1 MKYKCVDVRDVMN
14 FSCKCLDHD
23 VRKFVLDNGTLAG
36 ESFLVDITD
45 VLYFFQLHM
54 FELTCRL
61 FKYSDRYYAAYD
73 I

>member
-1 MKYKCVDVRDVMN
+1 MKYKCAGVKDVMN
-14 FSCKCLDHD
+14 FGCECLDSD
-23 VRKFVLDNGTLAG
+23 VRKFVLNSGILVG
-36 ESFLVDITD
+36 ESFLIDITE

-61 FKYSDRYYAAYD
+61 FKYDDRYYAAYD

>member
-1 MKYKCVDVRDVMN
+1 MKYKCVDTSDVMG
-14 FSCKCLDHD
+14 FECEYLDND
-23 VRKFVLDNGTLAG
+23 VRKFVFSNGTLVDG
-36 ESFLVDITD
+36 SFLVDITD

-61 FKYSDRYYAAYD
+61 FKYRDRYYAAYD

>member
-1 MKYKCVDVRDVMN
+1 MKYKCVGVKDVMN
-14 FSCKCLDHD
+14 FRCEYLDSD
-23 VRKFVLDNGTLAG
+23 VRKFVLSNGDIVG